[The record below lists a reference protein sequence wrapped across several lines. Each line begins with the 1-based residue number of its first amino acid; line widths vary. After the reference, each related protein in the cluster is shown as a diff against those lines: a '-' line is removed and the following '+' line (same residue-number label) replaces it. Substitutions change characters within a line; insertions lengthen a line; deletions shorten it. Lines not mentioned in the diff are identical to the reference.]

1 MVARS
6 RSGALAGLALG
17 SAVFASA
24 CASDL
29 PPPQPR
35 PARGSIG
42 EETFGVFCDRVGA
55 QSLHEDLS
63 GDSFVHVCHRDPA
76 TGDFAGTVDRSALPP
91 IPASAPPSAAQDRA
105 RGVARV
111 EALARHRADLVAALD
126 AVVPASATVL
136 SRSGAPGGGC
146 TNGEPK
152 ALSSEL
158 AAVLARLS
166 DAYDDGTVP
175 QATRSL
181 GRLMDAFKASPA
193 AQAALQRTN
202 KRTGY
207 RPESVALGIARPVL
221 AYPGLRD
228 MANATLRLVSPDGP
242 GPQYPKLQAL
252 AHTSRLE
259 LANATASPHQPPLV
273 TAQDDAV
280 GIARLSR
287 PRTILELLSRIMST
301 EDAAFGGGA
310 PRYVVRRDVRGM
322 AVVAAPGG
330 AVPSPFV
337 DANGDGLPDV
347 DAAGEFVTSTGAP
360 APSPFLAPQRTGD
373 VTPRDASGRA
383 LDGSGRLVYD
393 FIDTSHVY
401 AASVVKNLLPMVNPD
416 PAAKHETLMDA
427 LAGAYVV
434 VGPELG
440 APTAQKTYA
449 DGTTL
454 AYAGFDASRSP
465 LVDLVYAVGQTLADS
480 STDGALA
487 ATAWLFANDEAD
499 LAEAV
504 DAALR
509 IKKTSDAHPEAA
521 LQPTS
526 MVWDDLVE
534 VLAQIADVS
543 DDAGHP
549 VLLEEMLAGL
559 ADPAAANLSSILV
572 PLVSNRDAIDYDR
585 RDVNGPPMNVSAAA
599 PGAAPRTPVDRAAK
613 DAGPNRSVLQR
624 FLALIHD
631 TRGVSVCNRPGARVE
646 AHMTVPV
653 FGGTIDV
660 SIPDSP
666 LVEPFW
672 GKSSF
677 GECEVFKMDDMA
689 TFYVEAIVGQ
699 AQYVLRDKLLRDGL
713 PIDPADTATTV
724 QLLEASSALTGHQPP
739 GTTDPAART
748 GFWTPPSSKLLMT
761 RPEWLN
767 RNLFLGNGYAGPN
780 GDVPIPARANAF
792 SKALNPDHAGT
803 SVCPKRA
810 VADPLPPTD
819 PNYTPGG
826 TIHLPDCKDGDWLD
840 QRDAQTIFALETV
853 GFYPAIAPL
862 VRPFVAHGH
871 PELLVALLDAL
882 HRHYASDADGVVRY
896 EPILADA
903 FASNLLPAL
912 QSTVRTLAAQGAVFH
927 VACPKL
933 GAACAGEPVDGVR
946 ALAVAIRAAVDP
958 NVAAA
963 RGLID
968 RAGRVTATRSDG
980 SVKPQVTPID
990 LLTAALASID
1000 RAFADYAAAHPHDTG
1015 RLAQWRSARSQL
1027 VDQFL
1032 TVDAPQ
1038 ATGGTYRFRDRALPR
1053 FVPLVTGTLRQ
1064 QLWAQCT
1071 EWPAIT
1077 CAWAGHDLAKSA
1089 ADAVGSPL
1097 AAHGADL
1104 LDALRQDAGAR
1115 VELEKLLSYL
1125 LDESSSSDALASL
1138 LAASADGM
1146 QVLQDEA
1153 DLAPILQAI
1162 APAMAASPD
1171 GDRGLV
1177 DAQVALLTR
1186 LTARSFD
1193 GSGVEQCGGELD
1205 PSQAL
1210 TAVLSNAVT
1219 PTTLPGGRTMTPVE
1233 VVLDAIGDVNRARP
1247 DETGPLSQGDYASVA
1262 DEVSRFLLD
1271 PQRGLEQFYAICENA
1286 R

>member
-1 MVARS
+1 V
-6 RSGALAGLALG
+6 LVGLALG
-17 SAVFASA
+17 SSVCAAS
-24 CASDL
+24 CASHL
-29 PPPQPR
+29 PPPDPR
-35 PARGSIG
+35 PAPGSIG

-63 GDSFVHVCHRDPA
+63 GASYLRVCHRDPA
-76 TGDFAGTVDRSALPP
+76 TGLFADAVDPSQLPA
-91 IPASAPPSAAQDRA
+91 IPANAPQAAALERA
-105 RGVARV
+105 HAVARIG
-111 EALARHRADLVAALD
+111 ALARHRADLIAALD

-136 SRSGAPGGGC
+136 SRSGGADGAC
-146 TNGEPK
+146 AQGEVRP
-152 ALSSEL
+152 LSSEL
-158 AAVLARLS
+158 AAVLARMS

-181 GRLMDAFKASPA
+181 GRLMNAFKASPG
-193 AQAALQRTN
+193 AQAALERTN

-207 RPESVALGIARPVL
+207 RPESVALGIVRPVL

-228 MANATLRLVSPDGP
+228 MANATLHLVSPVGP

-252 AHTSRLE
+252 AHTTQLE
-259 LANATASPHQPPLV
+259 LAYASASPYQPPLV
-273 TAQDDAV
+273 TVQDAQL
-280 GIARLSR
+280 GIDRLSR
-287 PRTILELLSRIMST
+287 PRTSLELLSRVMST
-301 EDAAFGGGA
+301 EDPAFGGG
-310 PRYVVRRDVRGM
+310 PSRYVVRRDVRGM
-322 AVVAAPGG
+322 AAVAAPGG
-330 AVPSPFV
+330 VLPAPFV

-347 DAAGEFVTSTGAP
+347 DSAGRFVTSNGAP
-360 APSPFLAPQRTGD
+360 APSPFLSPEVLAD
-373 VTPRDASGRA
+373 ATPRDASGRA

-393 FIDTSHVY
+393 FIDTSHIY
-401 AASVVKNLLPMVNPD
+401 AASVVKNLLPMVDPD
-416 PAAKHETLMDA
+416 PAMHHETLMDA

-434 VGPELG
+434 VGPKLG
-440 APTAQKTYA
+440 SPAAQKTYA

-454 AYAGFDASRSP
+454 AYDGFDTGHSP

-480 STDGALA
+480 STDA
-487 ATAWLFANDEAD
+487 AVTAAAWLFTNDEAD
-499 LAEAV
+499 LAEAT

-509 IKKTSDAHPEAA
+509 IKKTSDAHPEAV

-526 MVWDDLVE
+526 MLWDDLID
-534 VLAQIADVS
+534 VLAQIADVT

-559 ADPAAANLSSILV
+559 ADPAASSLSSTLV

-585 RDVNGPPMNVSAAA
+585 RDVNGPPMNVSAFLS
-599 PGAAPRTPVDRAAK
+599 GAAPQTPVDRTQS
-613 DAGPNRSVLQR
+613 DAGFNRSVFQR

-631 TRGVSVCNRPGARVE
+631 TRGVSVCNRPGAHVK
-646 AHMTVPV
+646 ALMTVPV
-653 FGGTIDV
+653 FGGTVDV

-672 GKSSF
+672 GKTSF

-689 TFYVEAIVGQ
+689 TFYVQAIAGQ

-724 QLLEASSALTGHQPP
+724 QLLEQSSALTGYQPP
-739 GTTDPAART
+739 GTTDPSLRT

-767 RNLFLGNGYAGPN
+767 RNLFLANGYAGPN
-780 GDVPIPARANAF
+780 GDLPIPARADAF

-803 SVCPKRA
+803 SVCPKRE
-810 VADPLPPTD
+810 VDDPLSPSD

-826 TIHLPDCKDGDWLD
+826 KIYLPDCQDGDWLD

-882 HRHYASDADGVVRY
+882 YVHYGSNADGVVRS

-912 QSTVRTLAAQGAVFH
+912 QSTVRALASQGASFYVP
-927 VACPKL
+927 CPKL
-933 GAACAGEPVDGVR
+933 GAACTGETVSGVR
-946 ALAVAIRAAVDP
+946 ALAYAMRAAVDP

-968 RAGRVTATRSDG
+968 RAGKASTTRSDG

-990 LLTAALASID
+990 LVTNALASFD
-1000 RAFADYAAAHPHDTG
+1000 RAFAAFAAAHSQDTG

-1038 ATGGTYRFRDRALPR
+1038 AAGAPYQFHDRALPR
-1053 FVPLVTGTLRQ
+1053 FVPLLTGALRQ
-1064 QLWAQCT
+1064 QLWAECT
-1071 EWPAIT
+1071 EWPSLT
-1077 CAWAGHDLAKSA
+1077 CAWAGHDLAQSA
-1089 ADAVGSPL
+1089 ADALGSPL
-1097 AAHGADL
+1097 AASGFDL
-1104 LDALRQDAGAR
+1104 LDALRQDPGAR
-1115 VELEKLLSYL
+1115 VELEKLLAYL
-1125 LDESSSSDALASL
+1125 LDEGSSSEALASL
-1138 LAASADGM
+1138 LTASADGM
-1146 QVLQDEA
+1146 QVLQDDA
-1153 DLAPILQAI
+1153 NLVPILHAVAPSLAPTA
-1162 APAMAASPD
+1162 D

-1186 LTARSFD
+1186 LTSRSFD
-1193 GSGVEQCGGELD
+1193 ANGVEQCGSEID
-1205 PSQAL
+1205 PSQTL

-1219 PTTLPGGRTMTPVE
+1219 PTALAGGRTMTPIE
-1233 VVLDAIGDVNRARP
+1233 VVLDAIADVNRAQP
-1247 DETGPLSQGDYASVA
+1247 DDAGPLASGDYASVA
-1262 DEVSRFLLD
+1262 DEVSQFMLD
-1271 PQRGLEQFYAICENA
+1271 PQRGLEQFYAICKNA
-1286 R
+1286 H